1 MPPSEPLDPIPRR
14 SDVPLGAVM
23 FATTHWTVILT
34 AKDVSQ
40 PEAQEALARLCQTYW
55 APLYSYLRRDGHSSH
70 DAEDLVQAFFER
82 FLEKNFL
89 KDVERERGRFRSFLL
104 VALRHFIFNENRAS
118 KRLRRGG
125 QLLRIS
131 LDVPEEELRCQSEMA
146 HAGTPEKAYDRR
158 WAQTIMG
165 NARRRL
171 RDEMTASRKS
181 RNYEILQQ
189 WLATD
194 PSPGEYEAAAPDL
207 NLSPRSVGVAVF
219 RLRQRFREL
228 VRIEV
233 ADTVAEMDDVQEEMR
248 YLLEVI
254 TQ

>member
-1 MPPSEPLDPIPRR
+1 MPPAEPPDPIPRA
-14 SDVPLGAVM
+14 SDSPPGAVV
-23 FATTHWTVILT
+23 FATTHWTVILA
-34 AKDVSQ
+34 AKDTSR

-70 DAEDLVQAFFER
+70 DAEDLVQSFFER

-104 VALRHFIFNENRAS
+104 AALRHFIFNENRAS

-125 QLLRIS
+125 QLIRIS
-131 LDVPEEELRCQSEMA
+131 LDVPEEELHCQSELA

-158 WAQTIMG
+158 WAQAIMA
-165 NARRRL
+165 NARHRL
-171 RDEMTASRKS
+171 ENEMTTAGKG
-181 RNYEILQQ
+181 RNYQILQQ

-194 PSPGEYEAAAPDL
+194 PAPGEYEAAAPDL
-207 NLSPRSVGVAVF
+207 NFSPRTVGVAVF

-233 ADTVAEMDDVQEEMR
+233 ADTVSEMDDIQEEMR

>member
-1 MPPSEPLDPIPRR
+1 
-14 SDVPLGAVM
+14 M

-34 AKDVSQ
+34 AKDASQ
-40 PEAQEALARLCQTYW
+40 PEAQEALARLCRTYW

-89 KDVERERGRFRSFLL
+89 KDVQRERGRFRSFLL
-104 VALRHFIFNENRAS
+104 GALRHFIFNENRAS

-158 WAQTIMG
+158 WAQTIMA

-171 RDEMTASRKS
+171 RDEMTSAGKS
-181 RNYEILQQ
+181 RNYEILEQ

-207 NLSPRSVGVAVF
+207 SLSPRSVGVAVF